1 MAASGRER
9 GALFLVF
16 SILGA
21 LGVTMFIYT
30 VIQDAR
36 NRVLPQRPEET
47 LTVVVATKHIAP
59 GWTITPEMLES
70 RELLAAYVPGE
81 AIKETESVVG
91 RVAQE
96 RILAGEFIR
105 DDRLAPPEAGIG
117 MGAIIPRGMRAY
129 QVAVKGG
136 QGMSG
141 FLSPGNF
148 VDVIAVCVS
157 VDPPETR
164 TILRSISVLAVN
176 DKMVDNTYEQAASTS
191 KRKSKTK
198 PSVTLALTPTD
209 AVLVKHAESQCELYL
224 ALRNDIDVTNVESN
238 EAGRTTP
245 TGETIGVELDPASP
259 PIEAPSEGAL
269 DPAQPP
275 PSPSPG

>member
-1 MAASGRER
+1 
-9 GALFLVF
+9 
-16 SILGA
+16 
-21 LGVTMFIYT
+21 MFIYT

-164 TILRSISVLAVN
+164 SILRSISVLAVN
-176 DKMVDNTYEQAASTS
+176 DKMVDSSYEQAATS
-191 KRKSKTK
+191 KKKSKTK
-198 PSVTLALTPTD
+198 PSVTLALTPSD

-238 EAGRTTP
+238 EAGRTNT
-245 TGETIGVELDPASP
+245 TGETIGVEFDPAAQP
-259 PIEAPSEGAL
+259 AEAPPEGGVE
-269 DPAQPP
+269 PAQPS